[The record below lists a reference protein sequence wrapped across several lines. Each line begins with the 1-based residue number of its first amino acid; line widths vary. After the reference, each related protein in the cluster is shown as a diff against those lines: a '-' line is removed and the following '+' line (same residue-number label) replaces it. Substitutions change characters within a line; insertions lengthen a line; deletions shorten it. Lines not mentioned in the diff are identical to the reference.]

1 MNNWSAPQRP
11 NDYVEQMLVKA
22 ILDGTFAPGTTLPG
36 ERTLAAELGITRP
49 TLREAIQRL
58 ARDGWL
64 KVQHGKATQVNEFW
78 REGGLNVLSTMVQH
92 SDRLP
97 ADFVLN
103 LLEVR
108 LHLAPAYTA
117 AAVAQ
122 SGDAV
127 AAYLLTHENLP
138 DTPAAYATFD
148 WKLHRQLTVASGNP
162 IFTLILNGFADF
174 YEQIAQLYFAPAA
187 TRSASREFYRQLGCL
202 AAAGKPAAA
211 GELCRTVMQDSIGF
225 WQRSSAASL

>member
-11 NDYVEQMLVKA
+11 NDYAEQMLVKA

-103 LLEVR
+103 LL
-108 LHLAPAYTA
+108 
-117 AAVAQ
+117 
-122 SGDAV
+122 
-127 AAYLLTHENLP
+127 
-138 DTPAAYATFD
+138 
-148 WKLHRQLTVASGNP
+148 
-162 IFTLILNGFADF
+162 
-174 YEQIAQLYFAPAA
+174 
-187 TRSASREFYRQLGCL
+187 
-202 AAAGKPAAA
+202 
-211 GELCRTVMQDSIGF
+211 
-225 WQRSSAASL
+225 